1 MGKPNREILSGGKKY
16 HQKKTRAHQVDEV
29 VFNKDDRVEY
39 LTGFHKRKL
48 QRKKKA
54 QEYLAEQERL
64 NRLEERR
71 QIREERQTQI
81 QKRLEEINK
90 TKNDLRISDSSDDE
104 DDDFKDT
111 KKRKVRKESD
121 DEDNDSDENTEWTG
135 FNDDNDADND
145 DDDDQDDDQDE
156 TNLAKHGIM
165 KQIYRIDD
173 EDASVTGKSVVTI
186 ESIDNDDFDSNGIN
200 SKIAQLNHVDLSKSK
215 EVLDKSIERA
225 KKYARL
231 VGVDNKPKKIKKK
244 KFRYLSKTERK
255 IKNLKEK
262 KKKF

>member
-16 HQKKTRAHQVDEV
+16 HQKKSRSHQVDEV

-54 QEYLAEQERL
+54 QEYLAEQDRL

-90 TKNDLRISDSSDDE
+90 TKNDIRVSDSSDDDEE
-104 DDDFKDT
+104 DDDFNDT
-111 KKRKVRKESD
+111 KKKNIKNSD
-121 DEDNDSDENTEWTG
+121 DEGDSDESTEWTG
-135 FNDDNDADND
+135 FNDDEEEEEADEEND
-145 DDDDQDDDQDE
+145 QG
-156 TNLAKHGIM
+156 KHGIL

-186 ESIDNDDFDSNGIN
+186 ESLDKDDFDSNGVN
-200 SKIAQLNHVDLSKSK
+200 NKIAELNHVDLSKSK
-215 EVLDKSIERA
+215 EILDKSIERA

-262 KKKF
+262 KKNFKN